1 MDEII
6 KKVSA
11 YDLLNSLIPGG
22 ALVYFLKLLGYIDI
36 SADNAIFLVVLAYIL
51 GLVGSRVGS
60 IILEPIAIKCG
71 WVRRDYEGY
80 VKAQKSDE
88 RIMPLTTISNM
99 YRSIAG
105 SLIVLA
111 LLALGTLVPEA
122 FRCWLLVVY
131 GIACFALFFKSWLK
145 QEGYVARRVE
155 INRKDANDNR

>member
-6 KKVSA
+6 KKISA
-11 YDLLNSLIPGG
+11 YDVFNSLIPGG
-22 ALVYFLKLLGYIDI
+22 ALVYFLNLLGYINI
-36 SADNAIFLVVLAYIL
+36 SANNVVFLIVLAYFL
-51 GLVGSRVGS
+51 GLAGSRIGS
-60 IILEPIAIKCG
+60 IILEPIAIKRG
-71 WVRRDYEGY
+71 WIRRDYEGY

-111 LLALGTLVPEA
+111 LLALGTLVPEV
-122 FRCWLLVVY
+122 FRRWLIVVY

-145 QEGYVARRVE
+145 QEDYVARRME
-155 INRKDANDNR
+155 INRKDADGNR